1 MKQMVEALE
10 RIERYGNTY
19 LYRKTEQNPYEQVCK
34 AITAGRQAIEQAE
47 QEQKQKEQKDG
58 AA

>member
-1 MKQMVEALE
+1 MKQMIGALE
-10 RIERYGNTY
+10 EACGGRCNAEY
-19 LYRKTEQNPYEQVCK
+19 NPCYART